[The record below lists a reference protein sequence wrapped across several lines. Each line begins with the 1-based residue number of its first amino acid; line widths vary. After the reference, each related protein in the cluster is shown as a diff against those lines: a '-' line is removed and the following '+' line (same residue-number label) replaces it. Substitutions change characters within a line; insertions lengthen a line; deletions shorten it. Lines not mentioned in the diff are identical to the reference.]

1 VSELNLSG
9 DFLCSG
15 ESAVWSIP
23 EKNEGISET
32 LAASVFPYSMAG
44 SKQRWILGWRSDH
57 GATGDKGIQGWH
69 GAYFSASL
77 TITDCQR
84 YTPGTFYSASFSI
97 LA

>member
-1 VSELNLSG
+1 VGDLNLSG

-15 ESAVWSIP
+15 ETAVWSIP

-32 LAASVFPYSMAG
+32 LAAGVFPYSMAG
-44 SKQRWILGWRSDH
+44 SKQRWICGRRSDH
-57 GATGDKGIQGWH
+57 GATGDKGIQTLRG
-69 GAYFSASL
+69 GYFSASL